1 MLTFNSFHFFHSMF
15 CRLSFIIILL
25 AAILRVNAQNQTD
38 SVTVYISKGV
48 VNGIT
53 GEQVKDAKV
62 SVSDSIGKVL
72 CDSIPLRYESEM
84 TSAGL
89 WERYSY
95 RMDVPYSSIYNIIIE
110 ADKYIPLTLSKQPSR
125 GGSIGFIKPIE
136 IFPAPKTKELNEI
149 SVVASKVKMVVKGDT
164 IVYNAD
170 AFQLSEGSMLD
181 NLIRM
186 LPGATLSESGR
197 ITVNGKFVSEL
208 LVNGRDFF
216 KGDPKVALANLPA
229 YTVNN
234 IKVYNKAQRLLD
246 GEDDNRKATETD
258 PLVMDV
264 NLKRE
269 YAKGLISNYEI
280 GGGAGLGSEN
290 SAKWLARIF
299 AMRFSPVSSLAI
311 YANANNLNAEQQP
324 GSRGEWSRTDIAS
337 GRQTVKSAGI
347 DFTRDYKEANM
358 NVSTALTATRRNL
371 LTKSSTLNE
380 TYFEEGNT
388 LSKGGNSTNLNSTD
402 INWKGSFRK
411 YWKYFGITIRP
422 KAGYNHNT
430 SDTESNHILSDKDG
444 VQTYSRHQSGW
455 GKADNF
461 NAAMEI
467 DMRYGKRFIPQ
478 LKGITMSVRGD
489 YNSSHRNTED
499 KDRVIYP
506 IGGNK
511 DIDLIQKS
519 SLPSYSYNFGATVTP
534 VDFSPRFDNDI
545 MMWGNISYSYDHTY
559 QSGKRKLMEHNKQ
572 ELTDVE
578 DFWVLDFQNS
588 YHTREWMDNHTVTL
602 TYVIQEPFYLQAS
615 VRNEF
620 QHRNIRDERTITNAL
635 QRDDYILRARL
646 SGRFGNESDGHSCG
660 FKLRL
665 DQNPP
670 SMLRMLPIL
679 DSANPMKLYQ
689 GNANLKKSTDFV
701 SNIYYNFYRNRHN
714 RHVNLSAT
722 YDRTYNAITS
732 AQFYNRTTGV
742 FTIMPRNI
750 EGNFITSASAEY
762 SRYVDSRDRIFIS
775 NNLTGTLQRSAD
787 YSSASEILNIN
798 KVNNWRIWDELQAK
812 ASFGPLNLGA
822 KVQFQ
827 WTKAISLTDIF
838 MPFSYMDINYGISAA
853 TPTIWGIDLQTDLMA
868 NCRRGY
874 EDAALNTTDWVWNMT
889 LSKAFGRSKEFLVKA
904 TGFDILHQLPNVR
917 QYVDAQGR
925 TETRYNT
932 IPAYAVLSLTYRLD
946 IKPRK

>member
-1 MLTFNSFHFFHSMF
+1 MPTFKFF
-15 CRLSFIIILL
+15 RYIRILL
-25 AAILRVNAQNQTD
+25 CLCGLFLTKLNGYAQNPTD
-38 SVTVYISKGV
+38 SVTVYISKGI
-48 VNGIT
+48 VNGFT
-53 GEQVKDAKV
+53 GELVKDAKV
-62 SVSDSIGKVL
+62 SISDSIGKVL

-95 RMDVPYSSIYNIIIE
+95 LIRIPYRSVYNILIE
-110 ADKYIPLTLSKQPSR
+110 ADKYTSFTLSKQPSQR
-125 GGSIGFIKPIE
+125 GLIGFVDPIE

-149 SVVASKVKMVVKGDT
+149 SVVASKVKIVVKGDT
-164 IVYNAD
+164 IIYNAD

-246 GEDDNRKATETD
+246 GEDENRKATETD

-290 SAKWLARIF
+290 SVKWLARIF
-299 AMRFSPVSSLAI
+299 AMRFSPVSSLAV

-324 GSRGEWSRTDIAS
+324 GSRGEWSRTDISS
-337 GRQTVKSAGI
+337 GRQTIKSAGI
-347 DFTRDYKEANM
+347 DFSRDYKEEDM
-358 NVSTALTATRRNL
+358 KVSTVLTATRRNL
-371 LTKSSTLNE
+371 LTETASLSE
-380 TYFEEGNT
+380 TYLDGGNIHSKGNT
-388 LSKGGNSTNLNSTD
+388 SNTLNSTD

-411 YWKYFGITIRP
+411 YWKYFGITVRP

-430 SDTESNHILSDKDG
+430 SDTESNHILSDKNG
-444 VQTYSRHQSGW
+444 VETYSRHQSGW
-455 GKADNF
+455 GKANKFD
-461 NAAMEI
+461 AGMEI

-478 LKGITMSVRGD
+478 LNGITMSVRGD
-489 YNSSHRNTED
+489 YNSVQRNMED
-499 KDRVIYP
+499 IDRVVYP
-506 IGGNK
+506 TGGNK

-519 SLPSYSYNFGATVTP
+519 ALPSYNYSFGATVTP
-534 VDFSPRFDNDI
+534 INFQPRFDNDI

-559 QSGKRKLMEHNKQ
+559 QSGKRELMEHNNL
-572 ELTDVE
+572 ELTDAE
-578 DFWVLDFQNS
+578 DFWALDLQNS
-588 YHTREWMDNHTVTL
+588 YHTQEWMDNHTVTL
-602 TYVIQEPFYLQAS
+602 TYILQTPVYLQAS

-620 QHRNIRDERTITNAL
+620 QLRNIRDERTITNAL
-635 QRDDYILRARL
+635 RRNDYILRARL

-689 GNANLKKSTDFV
+689 GNTNLKKSTDFV

-714 RHVNLSAT
+714 RHVTLSAT

-732 AQFYNRTTGV
+732 AQLYNRTTGV
-742 FTIMPRNI
+742 FTITPRNI
-750 EGNFITSASAEY
+750 DGNFHTSVSADY
-762 SRYVDSRDRIFIS
+762 SRYVDSRDRFFVS
-775 NNLTGTLQRSAD
+775 NNLMGTLQRSAD
-787 YSSASEILNIN
+787 YSSANEILNIN
-798 KVNNWRIWDELQAK
+798 KVNNWRIWDELQVK
-812 ASFGPLNLGA
+812 ASAGPVNLGA
-822 KVQFQ
+822 KVQFL
-827 WTKAISLTDIF
+827 WTKAISLSDIF
-838 MPFSYMDINYGISAA
+838 MPFSYMDVNYGISAA

-868 NCRRGY
+868 YCRRGY
-874 EDAALNTTDWVWNMT
+874 EDSALNTTDWVWNLT
-889 LSKAFGRSKEFLVKA
+889 LSKAFGRSKAFLVKA
-904 TGFDILHQLPNVR
+904 IGFDILHNLPNVR
-917 QYVDAQGR
+917 QFVDAQGR